1 MFYSFHFYCIYH
13 LINMKSSLTLLCL
26 VVWMNVDASSAQ
38 TEVKCNLS
46 LPPTRGTS
54 YTPADRNLFLPDER
68 VTVTCASGFWNS
80 ISRQTENTMT
90 CKEDGK
96 WSPSTTDCERI
107 TCGDPR
113 DPLVSSPYYWQRG
126 QFRGTQRYNC
136 RTGFKTTNARGVAT
150 CTSDGSWTP
159 EPLCEEIT
167 CDKPDILNA
176 VIKDPK
182 TRYKINDLLTYECK
196 MNYELLDST
205 TRPTATCTTNGWT
218 KTLGCKEVKCN
229 LSLPPTRGT
238 SYRPADRNLFLPDE
252 RVTVTCASGFW
263 NFISRQTEN
272 TMTCKEDG
280 KWSPS
285 TTDCERITCGDPRDP
300 LVSSRY
306 YWLRGQLRGTQ
317 RYNCRTGFKTT
328 NPRGVATC
336 TSDGS
341 WTPEPLCEEI
351 TCDKPD
357 ILNAVI
363 KDLKTRYKIN
373 DLLTYECK
381 MNYELLDSTTRP
393 TATCTTNGWT
403 KTLGCKEVKCNLSLP
418 PTRGTS
424 YTPADRNLF
433 LPDERVTVTCAS
445 GFWNSISRQ
454 TENTMTC
461 KEDGKW
467 SPSTTDCER
476 ITCGDPRDPLV
487 SSPYYW
493 QRGQFRGTQRYNC
506 RTGFKTT
513 NARGVA
519 TCTSDGSWTPEP
531 LCEEI
536 TCDKPDILN
545 AVIKDPKTRYKINDL
560 LTYECKMNYELLD
573 STTRPTATCT
583 TNGWTKTLGC
593 KEVKCNLSLPP
604 TRGTSYRPADRNL
617 FLPDERVTVTCAS
630 GFWNFISRQTE
641 NTMTCK
647 EDGKWSPSTTDCE
660 RITCGDP
667 RDPLVSSRYYWLRG
681 QLRGTQRYNCRTG
694 FKTTNPRG
702 VATCTSD
709 GSWTPEP
716 LCEEITCDK
725 PDILNAVI
733 KDLKT
738 RYKINDL
745 LTYECKM
752 NYELLDSTTRPTAT
766 CTTNGWTKTLGCK
779 EIEGACINP
788 TVMNGFLVQSNE
800 RIVDPRNSKIYSSCN
815 VGFKPSTGGWWGE
828 ATCTEGTW
836 SGILECIDQ
845 SQCGRIPVI
854 PNTRKVPHSEVY
866 KNEQTVTI
874 DCKVGY
880 TSETKT
886 IKCKDGEW
894 QTPLPACRPQ
904 GVPCDPPP
912 KVENAIVKI
921 LYKNKYR
928 EGFEVNYECRKSF
941 EIEGHKKLTCENGSW
956 TTPPPTCKQ
965 IEGACINPTVMNG
978 FIVQSNERNV
988 DPRNS
993 KIYSS
998 CNVGFKPS
1006 TGGWWGEAT
1015 CTEGTW
1021 SGILE
1026 CIDQSQCGRISVIP
1040 NTRKVPHSEV
1050 YKNEQTVT
1058 IDCKVGYTSE
1068 TKTIKCKD
1076 GEWQTPLP
1084 ACRPQGVPCDPP
1096 PKVENAIVKILY
1108 KNKYREGFEVNYEC
1122 RKSFEIEGHK
1132 KLTCENGS
1140 WTTPPPTCKQYC
1152 GKPEGAGRRM
1162 EIPDQVLERYENGN
1176 QIDYTCINPHK
1187 GPGGTATCKNGEW
1200 HMPVEC
1206 NASCPDPP
1214 PITNGDFTKEKR
1226 DVEGV
1231 ITEVSYQ
1238 CSRQFTLSFTGS
1250 IRCLDGKWPSPP
1262 KCLRP
1267 CEISTFDAE
1276 YNLQNL
1282 PKKDYTAHGE
1292 KKTLHCKEGY
1302 YHKLK
1307 RYSLWNIEE
1316 IEMKCD
1322 DGELQYGEHMP
1333 ICSYRYS

>member
-965 IEGACINPTVMNG
+965 
-978 FIVQSNERNV
+978 
-988 DPRNS
+988 
-993 KIYSS
+993 
-998 CNVGFKPS
+998 
-1006 TGGWWGEAT
+1006 
-1015 CTEGTW
+1015 
-1021 SGILE
+1021 
-1026 CIDQSQCGRISVIP
+1026 
-1040 NTRKVPHSEV
+1040 
-1050 YKNEQTVT
+1050 
-1058 IDCKVGYTSE
+1058 
-1068 TKTIKCKD
+1068 
-1076 GEWQTPLP
+1076 
-1084 ACRPQGVPCDPP
+1084 
-1096 PKVENAIVKILY
+1096 
-1108 KNKYREGFEVNYEC
+1108 
-1122 RKSFEIEGHK
+1122 
-1132 KLTCENGS
+1132 
-1140 WTTPPPTCKQYC
+1140 YC

-1176 QIDYTCINPHK
+1176 QIDYTCINPYK

-1238 CSRQFTLSFTGS
+1238 CSIQFTLSFTGS
-1250 IRCLDGKWPSPP
+1250 IRCLDGKWQSPP

-1282 PKKDYTAHGE
+1282 PEKDNIAHGE

-1302 YHKLK
+1302 YHQYK
-1307 RYSLWNIEE
+1307 RYRPNIEE

-1333 ICSYRYS
+1333 ICRYRYS